1 MDRIRRELVGGI
13 VTGVGPTI
21 AGVREEIDTII
32 EIIIMIIIMIGNFS
46 PPVFIRLSVL
56 IILLK
61 AMYYNNGLDAKNAL
75 KPFSSRHRLDIAFD
89 LEKTHSENLGGSNS
103 MLAYF

>member
-1 MDRIRRELVGGI
+1 MDRIRRELEGGI
-13 VTGVGPTI
+13 VTGVGATI

-32 EIIIMIIIMIGNFS
+32 EIIIMIGNFS

>member
-1 MDRIRRELVGGI
+1 MDRIRWELVGGI
-13 VTGVGPTI
+13 VAGVGATI

-32 EIIIMIIIMIGNFS
+32 EIIIMIGNFS